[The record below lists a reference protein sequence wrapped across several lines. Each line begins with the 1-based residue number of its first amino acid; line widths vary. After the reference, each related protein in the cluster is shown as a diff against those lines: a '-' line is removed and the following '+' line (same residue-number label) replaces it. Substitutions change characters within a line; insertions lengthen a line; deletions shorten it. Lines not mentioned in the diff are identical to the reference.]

1 MSDSIKKSSTGC
13 SYRSRYKQTVNSRE
27 TSSLEQMASHR
38 PSGTT
43 FSTHLPSK
51 TPWIPTLR
59 ISSPLSSQVTMR
71 LIILMTTSCQSL
83 ATQRVDRNLQLA
95 LPTKLTNRGK
105 ICRLRT
111 TRTNQRLIQSHL
123 SSLQR
128 VDVAIVARLET
139 RSLRKRHRLTLSIQ
153 EMQLQGLQTS
163 DS

>member
-1 MSDSIKKSSTGC
+1 MSDLIKRSSIGC

-27 TSSLEQMASHR
+27 TSSMEQMESLK

-51 TPWIPTLR
+51 TLWIPTHR
-59 ISSPLSSQVTMR
+59 TSSHLSSQVTTR
-71 LIILMTTSCQSL
+71 LTMQTITSYQSL
-83 ATQRVDRNLQLA
+83 ATQRVDRNHRLA
-95 LPTKLTNRGK
+95 PPTRLINRGK
-105 ICRLRT
+105 TSPLRISL
-111 TRTNQRLIQSHL
+111 RRIRSHQNNH
-123 SSLQR
+123 QR

-139 RSLRKRHRLTLSIQ
+139 RSHLKRHRLTLSIQ

>member
-1 MSDSIKKSSTGC
+1 MSDLIKRSSTGC
-13 SYRSRYKQTVNSRE
+13 SYRSRYKQTVNYRE
-27 TSSLEQMASHR
+27 TSNLEQMASHR

-59 ISSPLSSQVTMR
+59 ISSPLSSQVTTR
-71 LIILMTTSCQSL
+71 LTMLMTISYQSL
-83 ATQRVDRNLQLA
+83 ATQRVDRNHRLA
-95 LPTKLTNRGK
+95 PLTRLTNRGR
-105 ICRLRT
+105 ISPLRIS
-111 TRTNQRLIQSHL
+111 RRLIQSHL

-153 EMQLQGLQTS
+153 EMQLQGHQTS